1 MTTYVS
7 IASTQT
13 DPYAP
18 LDSPLMKALA
28 ENPTAITEGAS
39 GAPRIDDAALGSTAT
54 NTGRDWIL
62 ARLALMATNTV
73 GSLAFAATQNSPTA
87 VNFGST
93 IAGSSLVPVGFQNG
107 APVDNGGAL
116 SGTWMALGY
125 KPARATNTPG
135 NLESTLFIRVS

>member
-18 LDSPLMKALA
+18 LDSPLLKALA
-28 ENPTAITEGAS
+28 DNPTAITEGAS
-39 GAPRIDDAALGSTAT
+39 GAPRIVDAALGSTAT
-54 NTGRDWIL
+54 NTGRNWIL
-62 ARLALMATNTV
+62 ARLALMATDTI
-73 GSLAFAATQNSPTA
+73 GSLAWASTPNSLTA
-87 VNFGST
+87 VAFGST
-93 IAGSSLVPVGFQNG
+93 IAGSNLTPTGFQNG
-107 APVDNGGAL
+107 GPVASGSTL

>member
-1 MTTYVS
+1 MTTYVT

-18 LDSPLMKALA
+18 QDSPLMKALA
-28 ENPTAITEGAS
+28 DNPTAITEGAS
-39 GAPRIDDAALGSTAT
+39 GAPRILDAALGSTAT
-54 NTGRDWIL
+54 NTGRNWIL
-62 ARLALMATNTV
+62 DRLALMAIDTV
-73 GSLAFAATQNSPTA
+73 GSLAFATTQNSLTA
-87 VNFGST
+87 VAFGAT
-93 IAGSSLVPVGFQNG
+93 IAGSNLIAVGFQNSG
-107 APVDNGGAL
+107 PVASSGAL